1 MAEKPANPSSFYIYY
16 IVYIHAKEGLYLTY
30 MMHEGKHFMWNFTK
44 YLASKRKEADWAMGH
59 RRSITQSKEKLY

>member
-1 MAEKPANPSSFYIYY
+1 MERYNTQELIFNMCTLR
-16 IVYIHAKEGLYLTY
+16 IHAKEGLYLTY